1 MLLSVVAGCFVLV
14 ACTSAE
20 ETDPSAA
27 SSQGTELPSPSEESP
42 IVTTAIPEPAVA
54 TTPTE
59 MAPDPLGSLSPERN
73 IVEHGPDE
81 DALTHILETAPFFE
95 QDVIRVTE
103 GGEALLDFGDQIL
116 MRLFNDTELQ
126 MVSAEIAEE
135 VPLGVQVFLF
145 VGGFTG
151 QLTEEGSRAVYETP
165 GGVEITVLGTDFF
178 VVYDAETELTTVGN
192 FGGTVEVASAGSEVS
207 LEDGSQVTVP
217 AGSPPGPPM
226 PLPLSLEAFEDQARE
241 AESPIQAAS
250 QTREWS
256 LEIRHEFTHEY
267 GNNWDWVEGL
277 PTFLRLWTG
286 QFTLEGDQ
294 IVGSGTGLIDD
305 VNLKCINFSDPA
317 DIKRIEFS
325 IEGSFDFDID
335 GQLVTGEDGR
345 PAFMFEITASNL
357 MTNSLSWVYDV
368 GGNCDFL
375 SEFFLDN
382 NRTILE
388 DLPLLDAEAIIVEAA
403 QGAQTVF
410 QLDPTP
416 YDKYKPGE
424 DPWTYKD
431 IYFKYPIEVSVG
443 PGQ

>member
-1 MLLSVVAGCFVLV
+1 
-14 ACTSAE
+14 
-20 ETDPSAA
+20 
-27 SSQGTELPSPSEESP
+27 
-42 IVTTAIPEPAVA
+42 
-54 TTPTE
+54 
-59 MAPDPLGSLSPERN
+59 
-73 IVEHGPDE
+73 
-81 DALTHILETAPFFE
+81 
-95 QDVIRVTE
+95 
-103 GGEALLDFGDQIL
+103 
-116 MRLFNDTELQ
+116 
-126 MVSAEIAEE
+126 
-135 VPLGVQVFLF
+135 
-145 VGGFTG
+145 
-151 QLTEEGSRAVYETP
+151 
-165 GGVEITVLGTDFF
+165 
-178 VVYDAETELTTVGN
+178 
-192 FGGTVEVASAGSEVS
+192 
-207 LEDGSQVTVP
+207 
-217 AGSPPGPPM
+217 
-226 PLPLSLEAFEDQARE
+226 
-241 AESPIQAAS
+241 
-250 QTREWS
+250 
-256 LEIRHEFTHEY
+256 
-267 GNNWDWVEGL
+267 
-277 PTFLRLWTG
+277 
-286 QFTLEGDQ
+286 
-294 IVGSGTGLIDD
+294 LIDD

-410 QLDPTP
+410 QLAPTP